1 MSRDPEPAI
10 SKALDLL
17 ALDMLLGRL
26 LINKSLSPN
35 LENWKQLKT
44 DIQIAEKSQMGNHS
58 TIER

>member
-44 DIQIAEKSQMGNHS
+44 DIQIAEKCQMGNHS

>member
-58 TIER
+58 TIEW

>member
-1 MSRDPEPAI
+1 MSGDPEPAI

-26 LINKSLSPN
+26 LINKSLSLN

-58 TIER
+58 TIEW

>member
-1 MSRDPEPAI
+1 MSKDPEPAI
-10 SKALDLL
+10 SSALDLV

-26 LINKSLSPN
+26 LINKSLSRN
-35 LENWKQLKT
+35 LENWKQFKT